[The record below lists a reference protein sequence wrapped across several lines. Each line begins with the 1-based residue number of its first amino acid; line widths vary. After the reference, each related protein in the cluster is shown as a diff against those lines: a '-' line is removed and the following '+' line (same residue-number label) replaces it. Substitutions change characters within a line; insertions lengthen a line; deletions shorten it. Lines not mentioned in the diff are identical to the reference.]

1 MLNSRFRF
9 GLLMAASLMVFLSGS
24 GCARGPDFDDHLREV
39 TAPYRFDVSRW
50 EFGAFLRELGRL
62 GRGTPG
68 STGNATAVVAEYFEN
83 AARVGR
89 LEARAE
95 AIAAGGTPGDLSAV
109 EKELA
114 ELRERNAAM
123 AAAVERQLEGQIR
136 EALSGQGIFNP
147 IGGKIPFPPVNFH
160 LGMPPHLLVISPRDR
175 IESIRRVTLLPGMTR
190 EDMESIEA
198 EIDRHGVSSLVVDL
212 GGLATYPSYVTDA
225 ADLRFVLDTA
235 HEEWLH
241 QYLAFTPLG
250 FLYLLDLA
258 GIRPDYEIATMN
270 ETLAS
275 MVSKELGGLIYEQYY
290 NGDRETPGEGTPPSG
305 FDFNREMREIR
316 RTVDGYLAR
325 GEIEPAER
333 FMEMKRQYLA
343 TRGYHL
349 RKLNQA
355 YFAFHGTYADSPTS
369 ISPIGV
375 EMKQL
380 RSGSDS
386 LRDFLD
392 TVSVMTSRQDLAE
405 SLR

>member
-1 MLNSRFRF
+1 MS
-9 GLLMAASLMVFLSGS
+9 
-24 GCARGPDFDDHLREV
+24 
-39 TAPYRFDVSRW
+39 
-50 EFGAFLRELGRL
+50 
-62 GRGTPG
+62 
-68 STGNATAVVAEYFEN
+68 
-83 AARVGR
+83 
-89 LEARAE
+89 
-95 AIAAGGTPGDLSAV
+95 
-109 EKELA
+109 
-114 ELRERNAAM
+114 
-123 AAAVERQLEGQIR
+123 
-136 EALSGQGIFNP
+136 
-147 IGGKIPFPPVNFH
+147 
-160 LGMPPHLLVISPRDR
+160 
-175 IESIRRVTLLPGMTR
+175 
-190 EDMESIEA
+190 
-198 EIDRHGVSSLVVDL
+198 
-212 GGLATYPSYVTDA
+212 GGLAPSPSYVTDA

-290 NGDRETPGEGTPPSG
+290 NGDKETPGEGMPPSG

>member
-1 MLNSRFRF
+1 MINSRFRF
-9 GLLMAASLMVFLSGS
+9 GLLMAASLMLFLSGS

-39 TAPYRFDVSRW
+39 TAPYRFDISRW
-50 EFGAFLRELGRL
+50 EFGAFLRELGKL
-62 GRGTPG
+62 GRVTPG
-68 STGNATAVVAEYFEN
+68 STGNATAEVAEYFEN
-83 AARVGR
+83 AAQVGR
-89 LEARAE
+89 LESKAGAT
-95 AIAAGGTPGDLSAV
+95 AAGDTPGDLAV
-109 EKELA
+109 EKKLG
-114 ELRERNAAM
+114 ELRERNAAR

-175 IESIRRVTLLPGMTR
+175 IESIRRVTLLPDMTR
-190 EDMESIEA
+190 EEMESIEA
-198 EIDRHGVSSLVVDL
+198 EIDRYGVSSLVVDL

-235 HEEWLH
+235 DEEWLH

-258 GIRPDYEIATMN
+258 GVRPDYEIATMN

-290 NGDRETPGEGTPPSG
+290 NGDKDTSPAEGTPPSG
-305 FDFNREMREIR
+305 FDFNREMRDTR
-316 RTVDGYLAR
+316 QAVDDYLAR
-325 GEIEPAER
+325 GEIEPAEE
-333 FMEMKRQYLA
+333 FMELKRRYLA

-380 RSGSDS
+380 RSRSDS

-392 TVSVMTSRQDLAE
+392 TVSAMTSRQDLAE
-405 SLR
+405 SIR